1 MLPLVMVTM
10 LFGGLFMVLCLVMGL
25 MRVMVRMGFLG
36 LFLNSCLGSICWS
49 LNFLCFNLCGIYWF
63 IEDRFD
69 NSLNC
74 SLEGRLSCVC
84 WWLVILRCRLSI
96 VSWSILNCRMS
107 IVSWSI
113 LNSRLSIVS
122 WSSLN
127 SGLCSIYRG
136 FSLLSCNI
144 CGVCWFWCLLFLLIL
159 LS

>member
-25 MRVMVRMGFLG
+25 MCVMVRVGFLG
-36 LFLNSCLGSICWS
+36 LFLNSCLGSICWG
-49 LNFLCFNLCGIYWF
+49 LNFLCFDLCGIYWF

-74 SLEGRLSCVC
+74 SFECRLSCVC
-84 WWLVILRCRLSI
+84 WWLGILRCRLSI
-96 VSWSILNCRMS
+96 VGWSILNCR
-107 IVSWSI
+107 
-113 LNSRLSIVS
+113 LSIVG

-127 SGLCSIYRG
+127 SSLCSIYGG
-136 FSLLSCNI
+136 FSLFSCNI